1 MKISVIQPYYSF
13 DGKDTEKCY
22 NGMMELFE
30 ACECRDGI
38 IVLPEYTDVPAAQS
52 DKEAFHNSVKKYNA
66 DALERAKRVAVKN
79 NAIVFVNCADY
90 TATGIRNTTFA
101 INRSGEIAGK

>member
-38 IVLPEYTDVPAAQS
+38 IVLPEYSDVPA
-52 DKEAFHNSVKKYNA
+52 DVK
-66 DALERAKRVAVKN
+66 
-79 NAIVFVNCADY
+79 
-90 TATGIRNTTFA
+90 G
-101 INRSGEIAGK
+101 RSGCRILNPGSISIPKENSAHGYMTLTDNLFEWKDLEQEVGQNVIRSWRAE